1 LHYRE
6 NQTAQLGAA
15 CSTAHLKLKYHAKDD
30 IIASLNGEIEAAKR
44 CFLKANKSQS
54 SVSQP
59 SKPGEDKG
67 KAAASIPDANLVEL
81 DPRFTKENR
90 KEQKREQKDPLSAK
104 LLRPIPEGEF
114 ELVTFGD
121 DPSKNF
127 NIGKDLP
134 ELVKTQLI
142 AYLRENANLF
152 VWSAADM
159 PGIV

>member
-1 LHYRE
+1 M
-6 NQTAQLGAA
+6 
-15 CSTAHLKLKYHAKDD
+15 
-30 IIASLNGEIEAAKR
+30 
-44 CFLKANKSQS
+44 
-54 SVSQP
+54 
-59 SKPGEDKG
+59 
-67 KAAASIPDANLVEL
+67 VEL
-81 DPRFTKENR
+81 DPRFTKEDL